1 MAYRID
7 LTPEAIKDLGK
18 LDRQVAVRIQRFLR
32 ERVAPSEDPRALGTQ
47 LIGKPFWRY
56 RVGDYRI
63 LVEIDNSVLLVLVVE
78 VGHRRQV
85 YRRR

>member
-1 MAYRID
+1 MADRIE
-7 LTPEAIKDLGK
+7 LTPEAIKDLEK

-32 ERVAPSEDPRALGTQ
+32 DCGASSEDPRALGTQ
-47 LIGKPFWRY
+47 LVGKPFWRY

-63 LVEIDNSVLLVLVVE
+63 LAEIDDSVLLVLVIE

>member
-1 MAYRID
+1 MAYRIE

-18 LDRQVAVRIQRFLR
+18 LDRQVAVRIQRFLYD
-32 ERVAPSEDPRALGTQ
+32 RVAPSEDPRTLGTQ
-47 LIGKPFWRY
+47 LVEKPFWRY

-63 LVEIDNSVLLVLVVE
+63 LAEIDDSVLLVLVVE
-78 VGHRRQV
+78 VGHRRQI